1 MSSRYFLDVNT
12 TSGEIE
18 RKTAIAT
25 SAGATD
31 ADKIPRT
38 GPDGKLDASFMPATG
53 GESAETVAASEAL
66 AAGDWVNFHVVG
78 GARRVRKAV
87 AADNT
92 KVAQGYVAAA
102 VNSGADAQVFTKGI
116 NGQVAPAGF
125 TANDVGAPVF
135 LSAGTSGGCSKTP
148 PSGAGNI
155 VQRLG
160 FVVEV
165 SGTVRVQLDMSYLV
179 KL

>member
-1 MSSRYFLDVNT
+1 MSSQYFLDVNT
-12 TSGEIE
+12 TTGEIE
-18 RKTAIAT
+18 RKTALIA
-25 SAGATD
+25 SIGASD
-31 ADKIPRT
+31 ANKIPRT

-53 GESAETVAASEAL
+53 GESAESVVASEAL
-66 AAGDWVNFHVVG
+66 AAGDWVNFHQVG

-92 KVAQGYVAAA
+92 KPAHGYVTAAA
-102 VNSGADAQVFTKGI
+102 NSGENATVYTRGI
-116 NGQVAPAGF
+116 NGAVPATGF
-125 TANDVGAPVF
+125 TANDVGCAVF
-135 LSAGTSGGCSKTP
+135 LSASTSGGCTKTP
-148 PSGAGNI
+148 PVAAGNI

-165 SGTVRVQLDMSYLV
+165 GGTVRVQLDMSYAV